1 MWNPAVQEELKA
13 QRALVA
19 RQVLDTSKLHVAHY
33 IQKTHH
39 RKVERDAAM
48 DKYKLPSQQ
57 GIKR

>member
-1 MWNPAVQEELKA
+1 MQEELKA
-13 QRALVA
+13 QRAMVA

-57 GIKR
+57 GIRR

>member
-1 MWNPAVQEELKA
+1 MQEELKA
-13 QRALVA
+13 QKALVA
-19 RQVLDTSKLHVAHY
+19 RQVLDTSKLHVANY